1 MVDHDIAAM
10 LETHPPRS
18 MLLRPISLHR
28 LLQMLDTAMRQMR
41 LLPSRRTITCL
52 QLQSSLDIGY
62 MTMSLT
68 MSVP

>member
-41 LLPSRRTITCL
+41 LLPSR
-52 QLQSSLDIGY
+52 
-62 MTMSLT
+62 
-68 MSVP
+68 